1 MTLRITPDNIKLVA
15 ALTEIAP
22 EKIAEKLS
30 KARSEYF
37 KQQQIEAACE
47 FFGKEE
53 AWYHETMKK
62 VKEIGTSLPED
73 MDPKER
79 IIQKYGWIADAFPDK
94 PLYLP
99 PIGEEMSR
107 EFMRAESAHLILT
120 NYDVYVKCKNL
131 D

>member
-1 MTLRITPDNIKLVA
+1 MIIRITRDNIELAA
-15 ALTEIAP
+15 ALAGVSTAEV
-22 EKIAEKLS
+22 AEKLS
-30 KARSEYF
+30 KARSEFF

-47 FFGKEE
+47 FFGKDE

-62 VKEIGTSLPED
+62 VEEIGASLPKD
-73 MDPKER
+73 MDPKEQ

-120 NYDVYVKCKNL
+120 DYDVYVKCKNM